1 MADLRTDAN
10 HGADLSADRSGR
22 AADLGADLS
31 AGRAAD
37 LSADLSSGRA
47 AVPHQAPAPNS
58 AQPSAEA
65 ALLASAQPT
74 ASTSTPPPTDETST
88 PSRHQRRPRPT
99 ASTLAGAAILIAVA
113 TVASRVVGF
122 GRWLVFSH
130 TVGAGSLADA
140 YNSANQLPNIV
151 FEITAGGALA
161 GVAVPL
167 LAGPL
172 TGGGEGPADRERA
185 SRIVSALLTWTLAA
199 LLPLSASGIALA
211 GPIGHILG
219 SGHGAGYPEQISRFL
234 VFFLPQIPL
243 YGAAVVLGATLQ
255 ADRRFLAPALAPLL
269 SSLVVIASYTVFAVL
284 DRGRGAHLADL
295 RYAPELVLALGT
307 SAGVLILVLSLL
319 PAVRRAKLTLHPTFR
334 FPDGVARRARSLG
347 VAGVATLVAQQ
358 FAVLTIVLL
367 ANAGHASTGTLT
379 VFNLV
384 WAVYSLPYAVLA
396 VPVATSAFTDLSA
409 KWAAA
414 DRAGYARGV
423 AVTTQA
429 VLIFSAAGA
438 SVLAAAAWPT
448 ARLFLTARHGSGGGV
463 TVAMMG
469 QGLAAFAP
477 GLIGYGLLAHLS
489 RALYAAGRGR
499 AAATS
504 VCAGWLTVL
513 VADLALVTLL
523 PGQDAVVALG
533 LGNALGMS
541 VAGAALLTPVRR
553 AAGRDAL
560 AGVGR
565 AAAVAGVAAGIAT
578 PTGMAAAALVGATGP
593 FQAAVIGAATALATI
608 ALFTLA
614 AVAAAKRLLPDTECG
629 KWLRATVDSRRRRP
643 GR

>member
-1 MADLRTDAN
+1 MADLRTD
-10 HGADLSADRSGR
+10 SDRAGDHTDDRTSGR
-22 AADLGADLS
+22 ASGRPGDRTSDRTGGRTSGRASDHTAD
-31 AGRAAD
+31 RAAD
-37 LSADLSSGRA
+37 HADHADSIGDRA
-47 AVPHQAPAPNS
+47 PHHLTDHAIVPRQASAPAPS
-58 AQPSAEA
+58 ASLTPTPTPSAPA
-65 ALLASAQPT
+65 TSA
-74 ASTSTPPPTDETST
+74 
-88 PSRHQRRPRPT
+88 PRPHRRS
-99 ASTLAGAAILIAVA
+99 ALSTLAGAAILIAVA

-185 SRIVSALLTWTLAA
+185 SRIVSALLTWTLAV

-211 GPIGHILG
+211 SPIGHILG
-219 SGHGAGYPEQISRFL
+219 SGHGADYTTQISRFL

-269 SSLVVIASYTVFAVL
+269 SSLVVIASYTAFAIL
-284 DRGRGAHLADL
+284 DRGRGAHLTDL

-319 PAVRRAKLTLHPTFR
+319 PAVRRAKLTLRPTFH
-334 FPDGVARRARSLG
+334 FPTGVARRARSLG

-396 VPVATSAFTDLSA
+396 VPVATSAFTDLSV
-409 KWAAA
+409 KWAAG

-448 ARLFLTARHGSGGGV
+448 ARLFLTARHGSGGGA
-463 TVAMMG
+463 TVEMMG

-499 AAATS
+499 AAAVS

-523 PGQDAVVALG
+523 PGHDAVVALG

-541 VAGAALLTPVRR
+541 VAGAALLAAVRGV
-553 AAGRDAL
+553 AGAEAL

-565 AAAVAGVAAGIAT
+565 AGAVAVVAA
-578 PTGMAAAALVGATGP
+578 
-593 FQAAVIGAATALATI
+593 
-608 ALFTLA
+608 
-614 AVAAAKRLLPDTECG
+614 
-629 KWLRATVDSRRRRP
+629 
-643 GR
+643 

>member
-1 MADLRTDAN
+1 MAELQVEPDHA
-10 HGADLSADRSGR
+10 AKSAALPHQSAAQVTTQ
-22 AADLGADLS
+22 AADSDPGT
-31 AGRAAD
+31 AAA
-37 LSADLSSGRA
+37 S
-47 AVPHQAPAPNS
+47 
-58 AQPSAEA
+58 
-65 ALLASAQPT
+65 LASLAAAAAAAAAET
-74 ASTSTPPPTDETST
+74 AASRTATATDVSTPRPATTGQTS
-88 PSRHQRRPRPT
+88 PSHIT
-99 ASTLAGAAILIAVA
+99 TIASAAILIAIA

-130 TVGAGSLADA
+130 TVGAGALADA

-172 TGGGEGPADRERA
+172 TGGGDGPADRVRA
-185 SRIVSALLTWTLAA
+185 SRIVSALLTWTLAV
-199 LLPLSASGIALA
+199 LIPLSASGIALA

-219 SGHGAGYPEQISRFL
+219 GGHGADYTDQISRFL

-269 SSLVVIASYTVFAVL
+269 SSLVVIASYTVFAIL
-284 DRGRGAHLADL
+284 DRGRGAHLTGL
-295 RYAPELVLALGT
+295 RHAPEFVLALGT

-319 PAVRRAKLTLHPTFR
+319 PAVRRANLTLRPTFR
-334 FPDGVARRARSLG
+334 FPEGVARRARSLG
-347 VAGVATLVAQQ
+347 MAGVATLIAQQ

-409 KWAAA
+409 KWGAG
-414 DRAGYARGV
+414 DRPGYARSV
-423 AVTTQA
+423 ALTTQA

-438 SVLAAAAWPT
+438 SVLAATAWPT

-463 TVAMMG
+463 TVEMMG
-469 QGLAAFAP
+469 QGLVAFAP

-499 AAATS
+499 AAAGS

-513 VADLALVTLL
+513 IADLTLVSLL
-523 PGQDAVVALG
+523 PGADAVIALG
-533 LGNALGMS
+533 LGNVLGMS
-541 VAGAALLTPVRR
+541 VAGAALLAAVRR
-553 AAGRDAL
+553 AVGRDAL

-565 AAAVAGVAAGIAT
+565 AGAVAGLAAAVAVPAG
-578 PTGMAAAALVGATGP
+578 MVVAAAAGATGP
-593 FQAAVIGAATALATI
+593 FQAAVIGAVTALVTV
-608 ALFTLA
+608 ALFSGV
-614 AVAAAKRLLPDTECG
+614 AVAAAKRLLPDAECG
-629 KWLRATVDSRRRRP
+629 KWLRATVDNRRGRRSI
-643 GR
+643 R

>member
-1 MADLRTDAN
+1 MADVKTER
-10 HGADLSADRSGR
+10 GR
-22 AADLGADLS
+22 AGVAD
-31 AGRAAD
+31 
-37 LSADLSSGRA
+37 A
-47 AVPHQAPAPNS
+47 AVPRPRSRPGRLRPLL
-58 AQPSAEA
+58 PS
-65 ALLASAQPT
+65 
-74 ASTSTPPPTDETST
+74 
-88 PSRHQRRPRPT
+88 RRPRP
-99 ASTLAGAAILIAVA
+99 ASGLLGAAVLIAVA

-172 TGGGEGPADRERA
+172 TGAGDGPADRDRA
-185 SRIVSALLTWTLAA
+185 SRIVSALLTWTLAV
-199 LLPLSASGIALA
+199 LIPLSATGVALV
-211 GPIGHILG
+211 GPMGHILG
-219 SGHGAGYPEQISRFL
+219 SGHGADAATRLLYEHQISRFL
-234 VFFLPQIPL
+234 MFFLPQIPL

-269 SSLVVIASYTVFAVL
+269 SSLVVIASYTVFAFL
-284 DRGRGAHLADL
+284 DRGRGAHLRDL
-295 RYAPELVLALGT
+295 HHAPELVLALGT

-319 PAVRRAKLTLHPTFR
+319 PAVRRAKLTLRPTFR

-347 VAGVATLVAQQ
+347 VAGVATLAAQQ
-358 FAVLTIVLL
+358 LAVLTIVLL

-409 KWAAA
+409 KWAAG
-414 DRAGYARGV
+414 DRRGYAHGV
-423 AVTTQA
+423 AATTQA
-429 VLIFSAAGA
+429 VVIFSAAGA

-463 TVAMMG
+463 TVEMMG
-469 QGLAAFAP
+469 QGLTAFAP

-499 AAATS
+499 AAAVA
-504 VCAGWLTVL
+504 VCAGWATVL
-513 VADLALVTLL
+513 VADLTLVSLL
-523 PGQDAVVALG
+523 PGQDAVIALG
-533 LGNALGMS
+533 LGNVLGMS
-541 VAGAALLTPVRR
+541 VAGAALLLAVRR
-553 AAGRDAL
+553 GAGGAL

-565 AAAVAGVAAGIAT
+565 AGAVAALAAAVAT
-578 PTGMAAAALVGATGP
+578 PAGMAVAGLPGATGP
-593 FQAAVIGAATALATI
+593 LRAMVVGAVTALLTV
-608 ALFTLA
+608 ALFALTA
-614 AVAAAKRLLPDTECG
+614 VVAARRLLPDTDCG
-629 KWLRATVDSRRRRP
+629 RWLRAPVENRNRRGRRP
-643 GR
+643 VR

>member
-1 MADLRTDAN
+1 MADLHVESDHTAESGAPPHRPAARVATQAADSDAGSAAASLASLAAAIAEN
-10 HGADLSADRSGR
+10 GAR
-22 AADLGADLS
+22 AATTGEP
-31 AGRAAD
+31 
-37 LSADLSSGRA
+37 A
-47 AVPHQAPAPNS
+47 AV
-58 AQPSAEA
+58 
-65 ALLASAQPT
+65 
-74 ASTSTPPPTDETST
+74 
-88 PSRHQRRPRPT
+88 RPRT
-99 ASTLAGAAILIAVA
+99 AGSPARITTIAGAAILIAVA

-130 TVGAGSLADA
+130 TVGAGALADA

-172 TGGGEGPADRERA
+172 TGGGDGPADRARA
-185 SRIVSALLTWTLAA
+185 SRIVSALLTWTLAV
-199 LLPLSASGIALA
+199 LIPLSASGIALA

-219 SGHGAGYPEQISRFL
+219 SGHGADYSGQISRFL

-269 SSLVVIASYTVFAVL
+269 SSLVVIASYTVFAIL
-284 DRGRGAHLADL
+284 DRGRGAHLTDL
-295 RYAPELVLALGT
+295 RYAPEFVLALGT

-319 PAVRRAKLTLHPTFR
+319 PAVRRARLTLRPTFR
-334 FPDGVARRARSLG
+334 FPEGVARRARSLG
-347 VAGVATLVAQQ
+347 AAGVATLIAQQ

-409 KWAAA
+409 KWGAG

-423 AVTTQA
+423 AMTTQA

-463 TVAMMG
+463 TVEMMG
-469 QGLAAFAP
+469 QGLVAFAP

-499 AAATS
+499 AAAAA

-513 VADLALVTLL
+513 IADLTLVSLL
-523 PGQDAVVALG
+523 PGADAVIALG
-533 LGNALGMS
+533 LGNVLGMS
-541 VAGAALLTPVRR
+541 VAGAALL
-553 AAGRDAL
+553 
-560 AGVGR
+560 
-565 AAAVAGVAAGIAT
+565 AAV
-578 PTGMAAAALVGATGP
+578 
-593 FQAAVIGAATALATI
+593 
-608 ALFTLA
+608 
-614 AVAAAKRLLPDTECG
+614 
-629 KWLRATVDSRRRRP
+629 
-643 GR
+643 

>member
-1 MADLRTDAN
+1 M
-10 HGADLSADRSGR
+10 
-22 AADLGADLS
+22 
-31 AGRAAD
+31 
-37 LSADLSSGRA
+37 
-47 AVPHQAPAPNS
+47 PHQAS
-58 AQPSAEA
+58 ATTLPSSSE
-65 ALLASAQPT
+65 
-74 ASTSTPPPTDETST
+74 STPAEST
-88 PSRHQRRPRPT
+88 PAAPRRSRSRRPT
-99 ASTLAGAAILIAVA
+99 TTTLAGAAILIAIA

-172 TGGGEGPADRERA
+172 TGGGDGPADRARA
-185 SRIVSALLTWTLAA
+185 SRIVSALLTWTLAI
-199 LLPLSASGIALA
+199 LIPLSASGIALA
-211 GPIGHILG
+211 SPIGHILG
-219 SGHGAGYPEQISRFL
+219 SGHGSDYSAQISTFL

-269 SSLVVIASYTVFAVL
+269 SSLVVIASYTVFAFL
-284 DRGRGAHLADL
+284 DRGRGAHLTDL
-295 RYAPELVLALGT
+295 RHAPELVLALGT

-319 PAVRRAKLTLHPTFR
+319 PAVRRAKLTLRPTFH

-409 KWAAA
+409 RWAAG
-414 DRAGYARGV
+414 DRDGYARGV

-463 TVAMMG
+463 TVEMMG
-469 QGLAAFAP
+469 QGLVAFAP
-477 GLIGYGLLAHLS
+477 GLIGYGLVAHLS

-513 VADLALVTLL
+513 AADLVSVTLL

-541 VAGAALLTPVRR
+541 VAGAGLLAAVRR
-553 AAGRDAL
+553 AAGREAL

-565 AAAVAGVAAGIAT
+565 AAAVAGI
-578 PTGMAAAALVGATGP
+578 AAAAAAPIGMLAAAGVAATVLV
-593 FQAAVIGAATALATI
+593 QAAVVGGAVALATV
-608 ALFTLA
+608 ALFTAA
-614 AVAAAKRLLPDTECG
+614 AVVAARRLLPDTECG
-629 KWLRATVDSRRRRP
+629 KWLRATVDSRRGRRP

>member
-1 MADLRTDAN
+1 VADVQIEHDPTA
-10 HGADLSADRSGR
+10 
-22 AADLGADLS
+22 
-31 AGRAAD
+31 
-37 LSADLSSGRA
+37 
-47 AVPHQAPAPNS
+47 PEAPAPRDGTRPHLS
-58 AQPSAEA
+58 RQRRGRS
-65 ALLASAQPT
+65 T
-74 ASTSTPPPTDETST
+74 ASGSGADSSLGPDVGHGSGPDPGAGRSTGPGSGA
-88 PSRHQRRPRPT
+88 
-99 ASTLAGAAILIAVA
+99 ASTLLGAAILIAVA

-172 TGGGEGPADRERA
+172 TGVGEGPADRARA
-185 SRIVSALLTWTLAA
+185 SRIVSALLTWTLAV
-199 LLPLSASGIALA
+199 LIPLSATGVALA

-219 SGHGAGYPEQISRFL
+219 TGHGPLYTPQLSYSIQISRFL

-269 SSLVVIASYTVFAVL
+269 SSLVVIASYTVFAFL
-284 DRGRGAHLADL
+284 DRGRGAHLRDL
-295 RYAPELVLALGT
+295 HHAPELVLALGT

-319 PAVRRAKLTLHPTFR
+319 PAVRRAKLTFRPTFR
-334 FPDGVARRARSLG
+334 FPEGVARRARSLG
-347 VAGVATLVAQQ
+347 VAGVATLIAQQ
-358 FAVLTIVLL
+358 LAVLTIVLL

-384 WAVYSLPYAVLA
+384 WAVYSLHYAVLA

-409 KWAAA
+409 KWAAG
-414 DRAGYARGV
+414 DRPGYAHGV
-423 AVTTQA
+423 AATTQA
-429 VLIFSAAGA
+429 VVIFSAAGA

-448 ARLFLTARHGSGGGV
+448 ARLFLTARHGSGGSE
-463 TVAMMG
+463 TVEMMA
-469 QGLAAFAP
+469 QGLTAFAP

-513 VADLALVTLL
+513 VSDLALVALL
-523 PGQDAVVALG
+523 PGENAVIALG

-541 VAGAALLTPVRR
+541 VAGAALLTAVRR
-553 AAGRDAL
+553 GIGREAL
-560 AGVGR
+560 TGVGR
-565 AAAVAGVAAGIAT
+565 AGAVAAL
-578 PTGMAAAALVGATGP
+578 AALVATPAGMLTAGLAGATGP
-593 FQAAVIGAATALATI
+593 LRAALIGATTALLTI
-608 ALFTLA
+608 ALFT
-614 AVAAAKRLLPDTECG
+614 AVAVVAARQILPDTECG
-629 KWLRATVDSRRRRP
+629 QWLRATVDSRRGRRLA
-643 GR
+643 R